1 MSSTGSRLG
10 ALLVAAVLGG
20 AAAVGI
26 GAVVQDD
33 EPQTVTST
41 VAASPNAAPPSFAE
55 STGDA
60 RSVQEIYETAGPGVV
75 QVTSTSVSSQDPFFG
90 GQPAQA
96 QGSGFVIDTAGHIV
110 TNFHVVENATEV
122 QVNFSGEDAI
132 DAEIVGVDPSTDI
145 ALLKID
151 SQARALN
158 PIDLGN
164 SDVVRVGDS
173 VVAIGN
179 PFGLE
184 RTVTA
189 GIVSAVQRDIEAPN
203 GYTIPKAIQT
213 DAPINSGNSGGPLL
227 DTRGEVIGVNSQIR
241 TDGSGGGN
249 LGIGFAV
256 PINTVKQVVD
266 EIIRTGKVDHAY
278 MGISMQAVDETVA
291 EAMRLPVDEG
301 LMITQV
307 QPGSPAAEAGLRGGN
322 RSVVIDGQTYVV
334 GGDIITRA
342 DGREV
347 TSPDDLQSI
356 VMAKEPGDSLTL
368 EIHRGDAERTVSVT
382 LGRQPNQ
389 TAG

>member
-10 ALLVAAVLGG
+10 ALVLAAVLGG

-33 EPQTVTST
+33 EPQTVTNT

-55 STGDA
+55 SSGDA
-60 RSVQEIYETAGPGVV
+60 QSVQEIYETAGPGVV
-75 QVTSTSVSSQDPFFG
+75 QVTSTSVNSQDPFFG
-90 GQPAQA
+90 GQPARA

-110 TNFHVVENATEV
+110 TNFHVVESATEV

-132 DAEIVGVDPSTDI
+132 DAEIVGVDESTDI

-151 SQARALN
+151 SQAGALN

-278 MGISMQAVDETVA
+278 MGITMQAVDETVA

-322 RSVVIDGQTYVV
+322 RSVVIEGQTYVV

-342 DGREV
+342 DGQEV

-382 LGRQPNQ
+382 LGRLPNQ